1 MNFFSSSF
9 ASDRIKK
16 LQRKN
21 AKVRASEHKE
31 GGIVRL
37 SELSLRVNVRPREQ
51 QWRCIGISPRKVCP
65 KTDLKGQWSVS
76 EIHGKKTKKYVRK
89 HPLKDVYGKNKIC
102 YTFIIESTADFSF

>member
-1 MNFFSSSF
+1 MPFFSSPF

-16 LQRKN
+16 LQRKTRKFARAN
-21 AKVRASEHKE
+21 TNSKLLFARTNNNQKANVRANEQ
-31 GGIVRL
+31 
-37 SELSLRVNVRPREQ
+37 LRRG
-51 QWRCIGISPRKVCP
+51 IGIMPLKVCP